1 METQTQTLNQ
11 FIHQLTAPEPVPLNA
26 ADGIQRLPRDT
37 GIVFE
42 TNEETYDYFLD
53 ALPVQFMTGHLF
65 CFAEGFTPH
74 TLFFRRHGRFFVRQL
89 TQAETARLCRLA
101 GIPLPGHW

>member
-1 METQTQTLNQ
+1 MTTQTTSLSELTRL
-11 FIHQLTAPEPVPLNA
+11 LTAPDPIPLNGGA
-26 ADGIQRLPRDT
+26 GLLRLPTQT
-37 GIVFE
+37 GTVFE

-74 TLFFRRHGRFFVRQL
+74 TLFFRRGQRFFVRQL
-89 TQAETARLCRLA
+89 TQSETEELCRLA
-101 GIPLPGHW
+101 GIPLPGWW